1 MKDILADLNP
11 AQQEAVV
18 YHNGPLLVLAGA
30 GSGKTRVLIYRTA
43 WLIAEKKVPP
53 ENILLLTFTNK
64 AAGEMKD
71 RLQKILASQL
81 PARLSS
87 FTSHLPYAGTFH
99 SFCAKI
105 LRKEGKNIGIPPNY
119 LIYDDQ
125 DQIDAVKE
133 ILNQLQLSPKE
144 FNPRAV
150 LTTISE
156 AKNELI
162 SELEYPQYV
171 RGYWQETVARVYR
184 KYQNFLKEN
193 EALDFDDLIFKTV
206 NLFKKFPEIL
216 GDYQNKYRY
225 LLVDEYQ
232 DTNHAQ
238 YVLTKLLAKRF
249 NNLTVVGDMAQ
260 SIYMWR
266 GADFKN
272 VLKLKEDF
280 PDLKTINLE
289 QNYRSTQKILDT
301 AYSVISH
308 NSSHPVLK
316 LWTENPKGENAFL
329 YEAANELEE
338 AEFIVRQILNRVS
351 SNSRLAPNYS
361 YFAILYRTN
370 AQSRVLEEA
379 FLQAGIPYSLVGGT
393 RFYERKEIKDVLSYL
408 RLLANPKDMV
418 SYKRIEK
425 LGKGRLEKF
434 LKLQKSLIG
443 RKNLTTM
450 EILEKTL
457 KETGYLDL
465 YDAEDEEDLTR
476 LENIKELGSV
486 ATNFPELNQFLENVA
501 LVEQE
506 QLPDHPVKDK
516 KTTDKRGAVTL
527 MTLHAAKGLEFPVV
541 FMVGMEEG
549 LFPHSR
555 SLLDNS
561 QLEEERRLCYVGITR
576 AKEKVYL
583 TYARRRLYFGQRSA
597 NLPSRFLM
605 DIPQELLQLLS

>member
-43 WLIAEKKVPP
+43 WLIAGKKVPP

-71 RLQKILASQL
+71 RLQKILTSQL
-81 PARLSS
+81 PTRLSTPAS
-87 FTSHLPYAGTFH
+87 PLPYAGTFH

-105 LRKEGKNIGIPPNY
+105 LRKEGKNSGIPPNY

-206 NLFKKFPEIL
+206 NLFKKFPEVL

-329 YEAANELEE
+329 YEAASELDE
-338 AEFIVRQILNRVS
+338 AEFIVRQILNCS
-351 SNSRLAPNYS
+351 SHNARLTASYS
-361 YFAILYRTN
+361 HFAILYRTN

-408 RLLANPKDMV
+408 KLLANPKDMV

-434 LKLQKSLIG
+434 LKLQKSLAD

-506 QLPDHPVKDK
+506 QLPDHPVKDQK
-516 KTTDKRGAVTL
+516 NDKRGAVTL

-583 TYARRRLYFGQRSA
+583 SYARRRLYFGQRSA

>member
-71 RLQKILASQL
+71 RLQKILTTNHQPL
-81 PARLSS
+81 
-87 FTSHLPYAGTFH
+87 TTNHQLPYAGTFH

-184 KYQNFLKEN
+184 KYQNFLKGN

-238 YVLTKLLAKRF
+238 YVLTKFLAKRF

-316 LWTENPKGENAFL
+316 LWTENPTGEKAFL
-329 YEAANELEE
+329 YEAASELEE

-393 RFYERKEIKDVLSYL
+393 RFYERKEIKDVLSCL

-443 RKNLTTM
+443 RKNLTTT

-465 YDAEDEEDLTR
+465 YDTEDEEDLTR

-583 TYARRRLYFGQRSA
+583 SYARRRLYFGQRSA
-597 NLPSRFLM
+597 NLPSRFLL